1 MPAAIIKSFAKKSGK
16 SEEEVEKLW
25 KQTQEDV
32 KNQFTYKTG
41 AYWAYV
47 NSIVQKKLK
56 IEEATKITFKG
67 FVELM
72 EEDK

>member
-16 SEEEVEKLW
+16 SEAEVEKIW
-25 KQTQEDV
+25 DETKEDV
-32 KNQFTYKTG
+32 KNQFKYKTA

-56 IEEATKITFKG
+56 IDEEVKLTFKV
-67 FVELM
+67 FNELM

>member
-32 KNQFTYKTG
+32 KNQFKYKTG

-56 IEEATKITFKG
+56 IEEAKLTFKV
-67 FVELM
+67 FNELM
-72 EEDK
+72 EDDK